1 MSLGG
6 ARRADRVN
14 RAVLSVLG
22 VLMLVGGAAGLAY
35 SLGAFGKSLSRDP
48 LLSDHL
54 RRFVRDN
61 QRWFWI
67 AVIVA
72 CLVLAVLALRWLLFQ
87 ARPQPSV
94 ADFSFP
100 LADGAGKASV
110 SARAVVDAVIADLS
124 EQPGVHKAGARL
136 RQQDPLVV
144 DAWVDY
150 DSSSYVP
157 AFRQSVQE
165 HIVPRLRR
173 CLEVDDAVV
182 TLELRLVSGS
192 GGRVE

>member
-1 MSLGG
+1 MSVGG

-35 SLGAFGKSLSRDP
+35 SLGAFGKSLSRKP
-48 LLSDHL
+48 LLSDQL
-54 RRFVRDN
+54 RRFVNDN

-67 AVIVA
+67 AVIAA
-72 CLVLAVLALRWLLFQ
+72 CLVFAALTLRWLFFQ
-87 ARPQPSV
+87 AKPQPTV
-94 ADFSFP
+94 GDFSFP
-100 LADGAGKASV
+100 LADGTGKTSI

-124 EQPGVHKAGARL
+124 DQPGVHKAGARL

-150 DSSSYVP
+150 DSASYVP

-165 HIVPRLRR
+165 EIVPRLQK
-173 CLEVDDAVV
+173 CLEIDNAVV
-182 TLELRLVSGS
+182 TLELRLVSS
-192 GGRVE
+192 AGGRVA